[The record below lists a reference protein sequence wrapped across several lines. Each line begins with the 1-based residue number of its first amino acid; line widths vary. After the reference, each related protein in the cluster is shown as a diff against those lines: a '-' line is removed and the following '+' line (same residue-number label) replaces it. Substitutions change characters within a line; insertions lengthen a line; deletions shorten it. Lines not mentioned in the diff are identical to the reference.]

1 MKTNI
6 LLTTLLF
13 GLTLN
18 AIAASDMLKTGDT
31 LPKLTLT
38 DQFDKAG
45 IVPAN
50 ARTVLFMADR
60 SAGQM
65 IVAYIDSKNAA
76 WLAQKHAVILSDI
89 HKMPAMMKLF
99 AFPELR
105 SKYYSMILGREEA
118 DLAMFPHQTKCATV
132 LTIQTGNI
140 SAIQY
145 ACNEKEL
152 ANQIEAINTP

>member
-1 MKTNI
+1 MKTSI

-18 AIAASDMLKTGDT
+18 AIAASDTLKTGDN

-45 IVPAN
+45 IIPSN
-50 ARTVLFMADR
+50 TKTIIFMADR
-60 SAGQM
+60 ATGQM
-65 IVAYIDSKNAA
+65 VVSYLDSKTPA

-89 HKMPAMMKLF
+89 HKMPAMMKIF

-118 DLAMFPHQTKCATV
+118 D
-132 LTIQTGNI
+132 
-140 SAIQY
+140 
-145 ACNEKEL
+145 
-152 ANQIEAINTP
+152 